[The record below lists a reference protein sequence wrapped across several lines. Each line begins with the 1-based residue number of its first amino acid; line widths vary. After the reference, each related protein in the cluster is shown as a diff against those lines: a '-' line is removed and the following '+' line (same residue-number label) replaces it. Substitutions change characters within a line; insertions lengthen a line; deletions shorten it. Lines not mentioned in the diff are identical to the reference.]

1 MDKFRRL
8 PTLACCVGIV
18 MLILDS
24 PTALLAMQNGIQMCI
39 QTTIPAL
46 FPMMVLTGILTS
58 AMLGRK
64 LPFMSPLRKIC
75 GIPEGGES
83 LLLTGLVGGYPVGAK
98 CVAQAY
104 KDGSISR
111 QEARRLLG
119 FCSNAGPAFIFGIT
133 GLLFSKAY
141 ISWLLWGIHIVSSLI
156 VGFVL
161 PGKRSRNIRMHPG
174 HRKTLQSALSES
186 FKAIG
191 IICGWTVWIG
201 VVCAFLK
208 RWALW
213 MLPPFL
219 QTAALG
225 MLELV
230 NGCHGLLMIQQEG
243 ARFVLCSLLLSFGGI
258 CVYLQTSA
266 FTQSTGTGMYFP
278 GKVLQSIL
286 SGLLAFAVQ
295 FLFFEPVAQLR
306 EPAWF
311 VMVIVL
317 LTGIL
322 FPYLHKWKKS
332 VAFSGKVVYNR

>member
-1 MDKFRRL
+1 M
-8 PTLACCVGIV
+8 LASCIGIV

-24 PTALLAMQNGIQMCI
+24 RTALQAMQDGIQMCI

-46 FPMMVLTGILTS
+46 FPMMVLTAILTS
-58 AMLGRK
+58 ALLGRK
-64 LPFMSPLRKIC
+64 LPFMTPLRKIC

-133 GLLFSKAY
+133 GRLFSKAY
-141 ISWLLWGIHIVSSLI
+141 ISWLLWGIHIVSSLL
-156 VGFVL
+156 VGFFL
-161 PGKRSRNIRMHPG
+161 PGKRSRNIHMHPG
-174 HRKTLQSALSES
+174 RRKTLQSALSES
-186 FKAIG
+186 LKAMG
-191 IICGWTVWIG
+191 IICGWTVWLG

-208 RWALW
+208 RWILW

-219 QTAALG
+219 HTAALG

-230 NGCHGLLMIQQEG
+230 NGCYSLLSIQQEG
-243 ARFVLCSLLLSFGGI
+243 ARLILCSLLLSFGGL
-258 CVYLQTSA
+258 CVYLQTAA
-266 FTQSTGTGMYFP
+266 FTQATGTGLYFP

-306 EPAWF
+306 DPAWF
-311 VMVIVL
+311 VMLTLL
-317 LTGIL
+317 LTSMLI
-322 FPYLHKWKKS
+322 PYFHKWKKS